1 MESPAKQA
9 SNRMPRYNSIIN
21 KIKSQEGKGLL
32 KQLGF
37 NNKKNFK
44 CKLDKLVL
52 KIQAVDNSNKISKMN
67 QSQILAELRWGSQTA

>member
-32 KQLGF
+32 KQQGF

>member
-1 MESPAKQA
+1 MESPAKQV

-32 KQLGF
+32 KQQGF

>member
-9 SNRMPRYNSIIN
+9 SNKMPRYNSIIN

>member
-9 SNRMPRYNSIIN
+9 SNRMLRYNSIIN

-32 KQLGF
+32 KQQGF

>member
-21 KIKSQEGKGLL
+21 KIKSQEGKDLL
-32 KQLGF
+32 KQQGF